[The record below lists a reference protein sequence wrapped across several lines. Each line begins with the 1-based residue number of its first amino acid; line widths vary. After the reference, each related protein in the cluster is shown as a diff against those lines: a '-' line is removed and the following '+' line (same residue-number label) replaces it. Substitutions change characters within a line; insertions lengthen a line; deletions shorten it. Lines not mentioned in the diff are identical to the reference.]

1 VTHTHTHTRAR
12 ARTHTSLHLGQ
23 GGGGE
28 GFDSGQMLGAVV
40 VQAEY
45 FLYLFI
51 RRKLYINTCVY
62 VCVRESV
69 NTGVVSYQLGKLL
82 KT

>member
-1 VTHTHTHTRAR
+1 MTHTHTSAR
-12 ARTHTSLHLGQ
+12 AHTHTAVHLGQ
-23 GGGGE
+23 RGGGE
-28 GFDSGQMLGAVV
+28 GFDSRQMLRAVV

-51 RRKLYINTCVY
+51 RRKLYTNTCVY
-62 VCVRESV
+62 VCERESV